1 MSTTNFNI
9 RMDEQ
14 LKEEA
19 FPIIESY
26 GLTPAQAIKL
36 FLKQIADTKAIPL
49 NFEYKTNHIPN
60 DLTKLA
66 MLELLSNRS
75 ENTLTKY
82 SSLDELMDDIKG

>member
-9 RMDEQ
+9 RMDEK

-26 GLTPAQAIKL
+26 GLTLAQAVK
-36 FLKQIADTKAIPL
+36 
-49 NFEYKTNHIPN
+49 PN

-66 MLELLSNRS
+66 MLELLNNRS
-75 ENTLTKY
+75 ENTLVRY
-82 SSLDELMDDIKG
+82 SSLDELMADI

>member
-9 RMDEQ
+9 RMDEK

-49 NFEYKTNHIPN
+49 NFDYKTNRIPN
-60 DLTKLA
+60 ELTKLA
-66 MLELLSNRS
+66 MLELLNNRS
-75 ENTLTKY
+75 ENALVQY
-82 SSLDELMDDIKG
+82 SSLDELMADI